1 MVGVMKIDNPSAAT
15 VAAKLKTI
23 GSNPS
28 ADELLQLLASQRGAP
43 KAALAPIAKAAVG
56 ALERT
61 FDKAADISQPDI
73 LGVYAE
79 DAGKLQEL
87 IRAVGT
93 LTPAM
98 TAKVGALLNRIVD
111 LRVAELRD
119 LASPISRHDAAGAIR
134 ESDNL
139 GESLKIDL
147 ARLPRYGFPRR
158 EVDIDAL
165 TFAVKRSA
173 VDAFVR

>member
-1 MVGVMKIDNPSAAT
+1 MKIDTPSAAT
-15 VAAKLKTI
+15 VSAQLKTI
-23 GSNPS
+23 GPNPS
-28 ADELLQLLASQRGAP
+28 ADELLQLLAARRGAA
-43 KAALAPIAKAAVG
+43 KASLAPIAKAAVG

-61 FDKAADISQPDI
+61 FEKAADLSQPDL

-87 IRAVGT
+87 IRATGT

-98 TAKVGALLNRIVD
+98 TAKVGALFNRVVD

-119 LASPISRHDAAGAIR
+119 LASPISRHDAADSIR
-134 ESDNL
+134 KSEDL
-139 GESLKIDL
+139 GSSLKIDL

-173 VDAFVR
+173 VDAFTH